1 LHRSINP
8 VANGSDGVPGRTT
21 RKTTAMEIF
30 EVAPPHGGPSL
41 ALHGGA
47 GRRVRLTP
55 DGRASYEEGLLAAYR
70 TGWEIL
76 AAGGDALDAVCAS
89 VEVLENDPLFNAGRG
104 AALTA
109 TGQAEL
115 DASVMTGSGLAGAV
129 AASKYAPNPVRLARA
144 VMEHTE
150 HVLIVDPDIAF
161 LERYGIEPVERD
173 YFVTEQRRQQL
184 DRVADG
190 RAAAARHGTVGAVA
204 RDASGRVAAATST
217 GGMTGQ
223 ADGRV
228 GDSPIVGAGVY
239 ARDDVVA
246 VSCTGDGE
254 AFIRGVVAYDV
265 AARIRYAA
273 ADLAEAVQGTFD
285 QELTARGATG
295 GLVAVGGDG
304 RIVVAHNSPA
314 MFSARGT
321 GPGPALTT

>member
-1 LHRSINP
+1 
-8 VANGSDGVPGRTT
+8 
-21 RKTTAMEIF
+21 MEIF
-30 EVAPPHGGPSL
+30 EAAPPGGQPSL

-47 GRRVRLTP
+47 GGRVEELAVTT
-55 DGRASYEEGLLAAYR
+55 RAGYEQGLLAAYR
-70 TGWEIL
+70 AGWQVL

-89 VEVLENDPLFNAGRG
+89 VAVLEDDPLFNAGRG

-109 TGQAEL
+109 SGLAEL
-115 DASVMTGSGLAGAV
+115 DASVMTGSGQAGAV
-129 AASKYAPNPVRLARA
+129 AASKYARNPVRLARA

-150 HVLIVDPDIAF
+150 HVFIVDPGVEF
-161 LERYGIEPVERD
+161 LERYGLEVVERD
-173 YFVTEQRRQQL
+173 YFITEPRQQQL
-184 DRVADG
+184 NRVMEG
-190 RAAAARHGTVGAVA
+190 RSVAARHGTVGAVA
-204 RDASGRVAAATST
+204 RDAGGRVAAATST

-239 ARDDVVA
+239 ARDNVVA
-246 VSCTGDGE
+246 ISCTGDGE

-265 AARIRYAA
+265 AARIRYAG
-273 ADLAEAVQGTFD
+273 ADLAEAVRGTFD
-285 QELTARGATG
+285 HELTQRGFTG

-321 GPGPALTT
+321 SDEPALTT

>member
-1 LHRSINP
+1 
-8 VANGSDGVPGRTT
+8 
-21 RKTTAMEIF
+21 MEIF
-30 EVAPPHGGPSL
+30 EAAPSAGGPSL

-47 GRRVRLTP
+47 GGRVWDQTLA
-55 DGRASYEEGLLAAYR
+55 GRAPYAEGLHAAYR
-70 TGWEIL
+70 AGWQVL
-76 AAGGDALDAVCAS
+76 AAGGAALDAVCAS
-89 VEVLENDPLFNAGRG
+89 VQVLEDEPLFNAGRG

-129 AASKYAPNPVRLARA
+129 AAAKYARNPVRLARA

-150 HVLIVDPDIAF
+150 HVFIVDPDVEF
-161 LERYGIEPVERD
+161 LERYGLDVVDRG
-173 YFVTEQRRQQL
+173 YFITQTRQQQL
-184 DRVADG
+184 ERVMEG
-190 RAAAARHGTVGAVA
+190 RAVAARHGTVGAVA
-204 RDASGRVAAATST
+204 RDAGGRVAAATST

-246 VSCTGDGE
+246 ISCTGDGE

-265 AARIRYAA
+265 AARIRYAG
-273 ADLAEAVQGTFD
+273 ADLAEAVRGTFE
-285 QELTARGATG
+285 QELTQRGSTG

-321 GPGPALTT
+321 GPDPVLTT